1 MRRHDRLR
9 AAAQS
14 EGVVPAA
21 VWTPHL
27 RRLLGEWGSSAEEGT
42 QMDGWIALNG
52 EMYIRCIDS
61 LYKVNHTSRDATI
74 TGKMVNHLPNKKV
87 QSLAI

>member
-14 EGVVPAA
+14 EGLVPAA

-27 RRLLGEWGSSAEEGT
+27 RRLLGECGASAEEGEEGGT
-42 QMDGWIALNG
+42 LIDG
-52 EMYIRCIDS
+52 
-61 LYKVNHTSRDATI
+61 
-74 TGKMVNHLPNKKV
+74 
-87 QSLAI
+87 